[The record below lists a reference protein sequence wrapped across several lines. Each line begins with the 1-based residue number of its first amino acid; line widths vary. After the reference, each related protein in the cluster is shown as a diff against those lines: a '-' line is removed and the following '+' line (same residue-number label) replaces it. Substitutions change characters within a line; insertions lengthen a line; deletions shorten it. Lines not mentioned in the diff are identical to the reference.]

1 MVTRVSTA
9 PGTFDVPVHY
19 FYIALS
25 SNYVMDRVSFGL
37 NLYERAEGD
46 GMRRWYLPITVMG
59 LGGVGMLLFTERGRR
74 SLGWLVEHLPEAPRH
89 LAEWNEAAQR
99 ELDRIQETL
108 NRVAESLGEES
119 IGGEAYS
126 H

>member
-1 MVTRVSTA
+1 MTRVA
-9 PGTFDVPVHY
+9 ALPGTFDVPVHY
-19 FYIALS
+19 FYIEVP

-46 GMRRWYLPITVMG
+46 GMRRWYLPMTVVG

-74 SLGWLVEHLPEAPRH
+74 SLEWLVEHLPEAPKH
-89 LAEWNEAAQR
+89 LAEWNETAQR

-108 NRVAESLGEES
+108 NRVAESLGEERMS
-119 IGGEAYS
+119 GEVYS